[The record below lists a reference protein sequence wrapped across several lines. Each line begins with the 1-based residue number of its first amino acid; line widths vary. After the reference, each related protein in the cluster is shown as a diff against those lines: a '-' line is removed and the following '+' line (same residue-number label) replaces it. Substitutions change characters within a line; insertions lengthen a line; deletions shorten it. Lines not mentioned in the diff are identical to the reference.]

1 MGSMDAVRTTIDR
14 AGRVVIPKAIREA
27 AGLRPGT
34 EFEVV
39 EQDGRVLLEAAS
51 RLMRLVKRDG
61 FLAAEVE
68 GDDEP
73 ALSTEEVRE
82 LLERVRRR

>member
-1 MGSMDAVRTTIDR
+1 M
-14 AGRVVIPKAIREA
+14 IPKGIREA

-34 EFEVV
+34 ELEVV

-51 RLMRLVKRDG
+51 RPMRLVERDG

-73 ALSTEEVRE
+73 PLSTEEVRE
-82 LLERVRRR
+82 LLERVRR

>member
-1 MGSMDAVRTTIDR
+1 MRTTIDR

-34 EFEVV
+34 ELEIV
-39 EQDGRVLLEAAS
+39 EQDGRVVLEAAS
-51 RLMRLVKRDG
+51 RPMRLVERDG

-68 GDDEP
+68 RDEEP
-73 ALSTEEVRE
+73 PLSTEQVRE
-82 LLERVRRR
+82 VLERVRR